1 MNQESIVTS
10 VKTQARLT
18 WKEIGIIGIHAFI
31 GWALCTA
38 SMGISMATTT
48 IQNALIIHAVAAPFV
63 YLAVSLSYF
72 NKYNFTK
79 PLQTGFIFVGFVI
92 LMDFFVV
99 AMLVLKSFEMFLS
112 PIGTWIPFALI
123 FTTTYLTGLLI
134 LRNKNPKSTLEP

>member
-1 MNQESIVTS
+1 MNQESIVTQ
-10 VKTQARLT
+10 VKTQARLS
-18 WKEIGIIGIHAFI
+18 WKAIGIIGIHAFI

-48 IQNALIIHAVAAPFV
+48 IQNALIIHATAAPFV

-92 LMDFFVV
+92 LMDFFIV

-123 FTTTYLTGLLI
+123 FTTTYLTGLMV
-134 LRNKNPKSTLEP
+134 LRNKNLKSTL